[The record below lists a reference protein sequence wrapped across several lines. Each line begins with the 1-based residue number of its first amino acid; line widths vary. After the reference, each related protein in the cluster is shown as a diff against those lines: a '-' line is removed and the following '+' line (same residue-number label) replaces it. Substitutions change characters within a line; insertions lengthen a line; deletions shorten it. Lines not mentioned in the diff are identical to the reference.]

1 MLLVSTVAWSF
12 YLGFYVRV
20 AYSSKSLL
28 LDSQIDLM
36 SAGALFIFILIFGS
50 ISFVISYKMLITNDI
65 TKTQLGILLISAV
78 AFSSI
83 FHIAVSQRYIV

>member
-1 MLLVSTVAWSF
+1 MLTIFTVAWSF
-12 YLGFYVRV
+12 YLGGYIRGVY
-20 AYSSKSLL
+20 ANKSLL
-28 LDSQIDLM
+28 LDHQIDLM
-36 SAGALFIFILIFGS
+36 AASGLFIFILIFGS